1 MEYIVDTQT
10 IREVNTEADLEEII
24 NFISSVHNIDPEILR
39 KDRKVTITNFDITG
53 KVTTSIVIYEKGI
66 TQSPLF
72 S

>member
-1 MEYIVDTQT
+1 MEYIVDMHT
-10 IREVNTEADLEEII
+10 IREI
-24 NFISSVHNIDPEILR
+24 NIDPETLR

-53 KVTTSIVIYEKGI
+53 KVTTSIIIYERGI